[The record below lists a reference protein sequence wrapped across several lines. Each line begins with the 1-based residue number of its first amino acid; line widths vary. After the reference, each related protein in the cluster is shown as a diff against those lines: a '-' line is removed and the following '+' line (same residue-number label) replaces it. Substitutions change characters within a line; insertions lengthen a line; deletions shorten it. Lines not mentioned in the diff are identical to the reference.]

1 MTGQDP
7 MLPVPPPPGLTRRQ
21 RRMWVTAD
29 EARRGQYA
37 ATHPDVDRPAL
48 SRSGRRVF
56 RQERTEQTR
65 QRVREERRTLTDTRA
80 RGAQIILG
88 ALALVMV
95 GFWLWPSTPVAVP
108 APSPAAA
115 AAPPSTTTNLAAP
128 TPQNTV
134 RAVSGPQPAAV
145 DAALTWWSV
154 ACQHTPDQWG
164 PLQPL
169 MTEAGWEEAAST
181 PAPVL
186 RASWVCVDL
195 EAEQDRTRPD
205 GSIVVRLRAQRTVS
219 PVDGGGGA
227 PFVEAAAES
236 RVVSLVDGQWLVGT
250 SPAN

>member
-1 MTGQDP
+1 MTEQDP

-29 EARRGQYA
+29 EARRAQYA
-37 ATHPDVDRPAL
+37 ATHPDMDRPSL

-56 RQERTEQTR
+56 RQERTEQLR
-65 QRVREERRTLTDTRA
+65 RRVREERQTLTDARA

-88 ALALVMV
+88 AVALVMV
-95 GFWLWPSTPVAVP
+95 GFWLWPSAPEAVP
-108 APSPAAA
+108 APWPAAIA
-115 AAPPSTTTNLAAP
+115 PSTTTTLAAP
-128 TPQNTV
+128 TTQDTV
-134 RAVSGPQPAAV
+134 RAVAGPQPAAV

-169 MTEAGWEEAAST
+169 MTAAGWQEAAST
-181 PAPVL
+181 PAPLL

-205 GSIVVRLRAQRTVS
+205 GSVVVRLTAQRTVS

-250 SPAN
+250 GPAN

>member
-1 MTGQDP
+1 MTEQDP

-21 RRMWVTAD
+21 RRMWATAD
-29 EARRGQYA
+29 EARRAQYA
-37 ATHPDVDRPAL
+37 ATHPDVDRPSL
-48 SRSGRRVF
+48 SRFGRRVL
-56 RQERTEQTR
+56 RQERTEQAR
-65 QRVREERRTLTDTRA
+65 QRVREERRALTDARA

-88 ALALVMV
+88 AVALVMV
-95 GFWLWPSTPVAVP
+95 GFWLWPSAPEAVP
-108 APSPAAA
+108 ASRPAA
-115 AAPPSTTTNLAAP
+115 AAPPTTITVAAP
-128 TPQNTV
+128 PTTQDTV
-134 RAVSGPQPAAV
+134 QKVSGPQPAAV

-154 ACQHTPDQWG
+154 ACQHTPDRWG

-205 GSIVVRLRAQRTVS
+205 GSVVVRLTAQRTVS

-236 RVVSLVDGQWLVGT
+236 RVVSLVEGQWLVGT
-250 SPAN
+250 GPAN

>member
-1 MTGQDP
+1 

-29 EARRGQYA
+29 EARRAQYA
-37 ATHPDVDRPAL
+37 ATHPDVDRPSL

-56 RQERTEQTR
+56 RQERTEQLRRRTR
-65 QRVREERRTLTDTRA
+65 AERRTLTDARA

-88 ALALVMV
+88 AVALVVV
-95 GFWLWPSTPVAVP
+95 GFWLWPSAPEAVP
-108 APSPAAA
+108 APRPATTA
-115 AAPPSTTTNLAAP
+115 PSTTTTPAAP
-128 TPQNTV
+128 TTQDTV
-134 RAVSGPQPAAV
+134 RVVAGPQPAAV

-169 MTEAGWEEAAST
+169 MTAAGWQEAAST

-195 EAEQDRTRPD
+195 AAEQDRTRPD
-205 GSIVVRLRAQRTVS
+205 GSVVVRLTAQRTVS
-219 PVDGGGGA
+219 PVDGGGG
-227 PFVEAAAES
+227 PFVEAAVES

-250 SPAN
+250 GPAN